1 MTRSRPVQRDA
12 ISSDEEVPPE
22 DLMMDDE
29 SDVPAEKPKRKKQV
43 KKVIPVGRNGLKKK
57 RVVKSRMTTDEKGY
71 MGEYI
76 IATNPDDY
84 SGFRSDRGLFG
95 VRVC

>member
-1 MTRSRPVQRDA
+1 M
-12 ISSDEEVPPE
+12 IG
-22 DLMMDDE
+22 DE

-43 KKVIPVGRNGLKKK
+43 KKVIPVGKNGLKKK

-71 MGEYI
+71 MGQYPVFPK
-76 IATNPDDY
+76 PDEY
-84 SGFRSDRGLFG
+84 SGFPSDRGLFG